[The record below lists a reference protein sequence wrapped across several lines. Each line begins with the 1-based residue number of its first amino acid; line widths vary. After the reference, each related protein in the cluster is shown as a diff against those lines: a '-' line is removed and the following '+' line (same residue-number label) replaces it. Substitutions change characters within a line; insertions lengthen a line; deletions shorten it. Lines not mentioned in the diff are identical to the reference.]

1 MAAPGGQGAVSEGAG
16 TTAREGQG
24 VVPPGRAQVE
34 GGEQGRAQGRGKGRK
49 RERERGR
56 GRLTLGSK
64 IRR

>member
-1 MAAPGGQGAVSEGAG
+1 MAAPGGQGAVPEGAA

-24 VVPPGRAQVE
+24 AVPPGRARVE